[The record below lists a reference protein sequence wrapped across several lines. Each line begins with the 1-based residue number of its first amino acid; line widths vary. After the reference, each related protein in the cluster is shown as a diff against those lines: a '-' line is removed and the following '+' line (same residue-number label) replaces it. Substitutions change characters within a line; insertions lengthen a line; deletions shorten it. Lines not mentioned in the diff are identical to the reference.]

1 MSSWTLHLKKQRR
14 QLPPVIF
21 IGGAISSL
29 SIARSLGAQ
38 GVKVYALCG
47 PYPVGYSR
55 FCERIPLR
63 DETNLT
69 ETLTRYLIGTES
81 DHLRGAVLLAV
92 SDTGIEIIANHR
104 EILSNKFRLDISDSE
119 AQLAMLDKLA
129 TYNLA
134 VKAGVDTPR
143 FWSVRAR
150 EDLFSV
156 REELV
161 FPLLV
166 KPRKS
171 HLFRAAFPGA
181 KYFLANDF
189 SHLIKLYEKV
199 TQAGIDVMLVEFIP
213 GPDDR
218 LCSYYTY
225 IAENE
230 EEAFHFTKRIIRRYP
245 INMGPGSYHV
255 TDWNPEVM
263 QLALKFFKAVGLRGL
278 ANVEFKRDERDGR
291 LKLIECN
298 ARFTDANALLIESGF
313 DLALFIYYGLVGMP
327 YRLPEK
333 YETDKRL
340 WFPVQDFL
348 AFRELRKRKELTFL
362 QWLRSIS
369 HRQNFTYFKWYDPWP
384 PIIASLLKI
393 GQIFVGRFNLT
404 KVQICSRLNFLTRKQ
419 Q

>member
-1 MSSWTLHLKKQRR
+1 MKKQRR
-14 QLPPVIF
+14 QLPPVII
-21 IGGAISSL
+21 IGGGNSSL
-29 SIARSLGAQ
+29 SIARSLAGQ

-47 PYPVGYSR
+47 PTDPVGYYR
-55 FCERIPLR
+55 FCERIPVR
-63 DETNLT
+63 YETNIT
-69 ETLTRYLIGTES
+69 ETWAQYLIGRES
-81 DHLRGAVLLAV
+81 DHLFGSVLLAV

-104 EILSNKFRLDISDSE
+104 EILSSKFRLDISDCE

-134 VKAGVDTPR
+134 IKAGVYTPR
-143 FWSVRAR
+143 FWSVHAR
-150 EDLFSV
+150 EYLFNV

-171 HLFRAAFPGA
+171 HLFSAAFPEA

-189 SHLIKLYEKV
+189 SHLIRLYEKV
-199 TQAGIDVMLVEFIP
+199 TQAGIDVILVEFIP

-225 IAENE
+225 IAENGE
-230 EEAFHFTKRIIRRYP
+230 AAFHFTKRIIRRYP

-263 QLALKFFKAVGLRGL
+263 QLALKFIKAVGLRGL
-278 ANVEFKRDERDGR
+278 ANVEFKRDERDGC

-298 ARFTDANALLIESGF
+298 ARFTEANVLLIESGF
-313 DLALFIYYGLVGMP
+313 DLALFIYYRLVGMP
-327 YRLPEK
+327 YCLPEK

-340 WFPVQDFL
+340 WFPIRDFL
-348 AFRELRKRKELTFL
+348 ALRELRKREELTFL

-384 PIIASLLKI
+384 PIMANLLKI
-393 GQIFVGRFNLT
+393 RQIFAGRFNLA
-404 KVQICSRLNFLTRKQ
+404 KVQICDRLNFLTRKQ